1 MKVKV
6 EVFKL
11 FYDLAEVVETL
22 VPGASSTSSS
32 NASVMAGAVF
42 IDDRMYGRATVK
54 WDFTG
59 ETEWVEGTSTTGN
72 FARVEKV
79 VDSHWVTFSFVGAR
93 HAMRNCGNEA
103 GAIFASLF
111 TAGERWSGKLN
122 MEALESA
129 KVLEY
134 ESWRTDAPW
143 WECGLLPEPPGEKFE
158 EFQQI
163 EAAPCWHGR
172 QGIRL

>member
-11 FYDLAEVVETL
+11 FYDLADVVEML
-22 VPGASSTSSS
+22 APGASSTNSS
-32 NASVMAGAVF
+32 NASVMAGEVF
-42 IDDRMYGRATVK
+42 IDDWMYGRSSIK
-54 WDFTG
+54 WDLTG
-59 ETEWVEGTSTTGN
+59 ETQWIEGVSTSGN
-72 FARVEKV
+72 FSRVEKV
-79 VDSHWVTFSFVGAR
+79 VDSNYIMFAFTGAR

-103 GAIFASLF
+103 GAIFATLF
-111 TAGERWSGKLN
+111 TTGERWSGKLN
-122 MEALESA
+122 VEALESA
-129 KVLEY
+129 KILEY

-143 WECGLLPEPPGEKFE
+143 WACGLLPEPPGEKFE

-163 EAAPCWHGR
+163 ERAPCWHGR